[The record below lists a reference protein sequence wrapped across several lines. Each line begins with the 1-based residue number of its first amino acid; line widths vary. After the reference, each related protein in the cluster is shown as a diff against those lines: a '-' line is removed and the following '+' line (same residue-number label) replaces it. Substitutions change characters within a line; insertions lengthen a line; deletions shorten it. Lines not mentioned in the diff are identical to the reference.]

1 MVELRAMTAQELL
14 RHNHEPF
21 RSELICGRLVEME
34 PAGALHGLVAAQ
46 ICRLPGLGPEDHAEP
61 MGQDVVGKFQLAS
74 DPDTVRA
81 PDASFV
87 ALERVQATGIPSGY
101 WPGAPDVAFEVS
113 SPGDRRGEIEA
124 KTRAWI
130 EAGTRAVVVVDPR
143 RRNATIHGRGG
154 ATPPVAG
161 AQRLD
166 LDDVLPGF
174 APVVDDLFA

>member
-1 MVELRAMTAQELL
+1 
-14 RHNHEPF
+14 
-21 RSELICGRLVEME
+21 
-34 PAGALHGLVAAQ
+34 
-46 ICRLPGLGPEDHAEP
+46 
-61 MGQDVVGKFQLAS
+61 
-74 DPDTVRA
+74 
-81 PDASFV
+81 
-87 ALERVQATGIPSGY
+87 VQVTGIPSGY

-113 SPGDRRGEIEA
+113 SPGDRRGEIDA

-130 EAGTRAVVVVDPR
+130 EAGTRAVVVDPR
-143 RRNATIHGRGG
+143 RHNAAIHPQGG

>member
-1 MVELRAMTAQELL
+1 MTAQELL

-46 ICRLPGLGPEDHAEP
+46 ICRLLANHVLADGLGRVFGAET
-61 MGQDVVGKFQLAS
+61 GFQLAS

-130 EAGTRAVVVVDPR
+130 EAGSSAVVVVDPR
-143 RRNATIHGRGG
+143 RRNATIHRRGG

-166 LDDVLPGF
+166 LDDVLPGL